1 MVSFNHDDVIFLLNK
16 WDSLLDDDEKETFF
30 ERSKKVI
37 GSIWEKVQDDRILRL
52 SMNKVCTR
60 SSFLRIHIL
69 FI

>member
-16 WDSLLDDDEKETFF
+16 WDSILDDDEKETFF

-37 GSIWEKVQDDRILRL
+37 GSTWEKVQDDRILRL